1 VIAGQGCKICTSDYF
16 DPTDDD
22 LIIAFKSKDTDLYN
36 LLEDDIFLRTA
47 GQVYYRDYEQLL
59 SDERRAEYE
68 TGIRSKEGSAGDNDL
83 VNVDEPGRNEGAG
96 IYTEDGIAACL

>member
-1 VIAGQGCKICTSDYF
+1 MIAGQGCKICTSDYF

-36 LLEDDIFLRTA
+36 LLDDNIFMRTA
-47 GQVYYRDYEQLL
+47 GQIYYRDYKNLL
-59 SDERRAEYE
+59 SEERQNEIHSGQRNNAE
-68 TGIRSKEGSAGDNDL
+68 SAGDNDL
-83 VNVDEPGRNEGAG
+83 VNIEEPGRNVGAG